1 MTAAGASSPSA
12 AREAPTLRVVRAT
25 RYVTAFREGGSLP
38 GLVEADDDGL
48 YVVKF
53 RGAGQGPRVLVAEWL
68 AGEIG
73 RALGL
78 LVPDLVAVDLD
89 RAIADSEPHEEIH
102 DLLVASVGRNIGLD
116 FLPGSLTFNPVV
128 DRVGDPDQAAAV
140 VWLDGLV
147 TNPDRSPR
155 NPNLL
160 TWHGRTW
167 LIDHGAS
174 LYIHHTWR
182 DPAVH
187 ARRPHADRLADHV
200 LLPYAGSIAAADEHL
215 APLVTEELLRSLV
228 AAIPDDWLAAD
239 PLIGGADDQRSAYVA
254 YLTTRLAPPR
264 PFVEPAEQLRQAA
277 AA

>member
-1 MTAAGASSPSA
+1 MSSAGASVPA
-12 AREAPTLRVVRAT
+12 ATMRAVRAT

-68 AGEIG
+68 AGEIA

-78 LVPDLVAVDLD
+78 LVPDLVSVDLD
-89 RAIADSEPHEEIH
+89 RAIADSEPHQEIH

-128 DRVGDPDQAAAV
+128 DRVTEPDWAAAV

-167 LIDHGAS
+167 LIDHGAA

-182 DPAVH
+182 DPLAH
-187 ARRPHADRLADHV
+187 ARRPHVERLADHV
-200 LLPYAGSIAAADEHL
+200 LLPFASSIPAADARL
-215 APLVTEELLRSLV
+215 APLVTADLLSALV
-228 AAIPDDWLAAD
+228 AAVPDDWLATDPVIGNAD
-239 PLIGGADDQRSAYVA
+239 AQRQAYVDYVMA
-254 YLTTRLAPPR
+254 RLEAPR
-264 PFVEPAEQLRQAA
+264 PFVDPIELLRTGAA
-277 AA
+277 A

>member
-1 MTAAGASSPSA
+1 MMRA
-12 AREAPTLRVVRAT
+12 VRAT

-89 RAIADSEPHEEIH
+89 AGIADSEPHQEIH

-116 FLPGSLTFNPVV
+116 FLPGSMTFNPVV
-128 DRVGDPDQAAAV
+128 DATPDPQWAAAV
-140 VWLDGLV
+140 IWLDGLV

-160 TWHGRTW
+160 VWHGRPW
-167 LIDHGAS
+167 LIDHGAA

-182 DPAVH
+182 DPDAH
-187 ARRPHADRLADHV
+187 ARRPHAERLADHV
-200 LLPYAGSIAAADEHL
+200 LLPFASSIAAADERL
-215 APLVTEELLRSLV
+215 APLVSDELVEELVSAV
-228 AAIPDDWLAAD
+228 PDDWLASD
-239 PLIGGADDQRSAYVA
+239 PVLGDAAAQRRAYVA
-254 YLTTRLAPPR
+254 YLRRRLEAPR
-264 PFVEPAEQLRQAA
+264 PFVEEVERARSVA
-277 AA
+277 

>member
-1 MTAAGASSPSA
+1 VTTPEPALATPSSTM
-12 AREAPTLRVVRAT
+12 RTVRAT

-68 AGEIG
+68 AGEIA
-73 RALGL
+73 RAIGL
-78 LVPDLVAVDLD
+78 LVPDLVAVDLE
-89 RAIADSEPHEEIH
+89 AGIADSEPHQEIH

-116 FLPGSLTFNPVV
+116 FLPGSMTFSPVV
-128 DRVGDPDQAAAV
+128 DSTPDPDWAASV

-160 TWHGRTW
+160 VWHGRPW
-167 LIDHGAS
+167 LIDHGAA

-182 DPAVH
+182 DPDEH
-187 ARRPHADRLADHV
+187 ARRPSERIGDHV
-200 LLPYAGSIAAADEHL
+200 LLPYAGSIAEAD
-215 APLVTEELLRSLV
+215 ARNAGRIDASLV
-228 AAIPDDWLAAD
+228 GALVEALPDGWLPDD
-239 PLIGGADDQRSAYVA
+239 RSAGDAGAQRRAYVH
-254 YLTTRLAPPR
+254 YLARRLEAPR
-264 PFVEPAEQLRQAA
+264 PFVEEADRARLAA
-277 AA
+277 

>member
-1 MTAAGASSPSA
+1 VTDVPLPAETATMRA
-12 AREAPTLRVVRAT
+12 VRAT

-68 AGEIG
+68 AGEIA

-78 LVPDLVAVDLD
+78 LVPDLVAVDLEA
-89 RAIADSEPHEEIH
+89 AIADSEPHQEIH

-116 FLPGSLTFNPVV
+116 FLPGSMTFNPVV
-128 DRVGDPDQAAAV
+128 DATPDPDWAASV

-160 TWHGRTW
+160 VWHGRPW
-167 LIDHGAS
+167 LIDHGAA
-174 LYIHHTWR
+174 LYIHHAWR
-182 DPAVH
+182 DPDGH
-187 ARRPHADRLADHV
+187 ARRPHVERLADHV
-200 LLPYAGSIAAADEHL
+200 LLPSASSIGAADERL
-215 APLVTEELLRSLV
+215 APLVSNALLERLV
-228 AAIPDDWLAAD
+228 AAVPDDWLAPDAVVGD
-239 PLIGGADDQRSAYVA
+239 AAAQRRAYVA
-254 YLTTRLAPPR
+254 YLGRRLEAPR
-264 PFVEPAEQLRQAA
+264 PFVEPVERLRRAA
-277 AA
+277 A

>member
-1 MTAAGASSPSA
+1 M
-12 AREAPTLRVVRAT
+12 AT

-89 RAIADSEPHEEIH
+89 RAIADSEPHQEIH
-102 DLLVASVGRNIGLD
+102 DLLAASVGRNIGLD
-116 FLPGSLTFNPVV
+116 FLPGSMTFNPAI
-128 DRVGDPDQAAAV
+128 DARPDPDWAAAV
-140 VWLDGLV
+140 IWLDGLV

-160 TWHGRTW
+160 VWHGRPW

-174 LYIHHTWR
+174 LSIHYTWR
-182 DPAVH
+182 DPAEH
-187 ARRPHADRLADHV
+187 ARRSHAERLADHV
-200 LLPYAGSIAAADEHL
+200 LLPFASSIAAADERL
-215 APLVTEELLRSLV
+215 APIVSRALLENLV
-228 AAIPDDWLAAD
+228 AELPDDWLASD
-239 PLIGGADDQRSAYVA
+239 PIAGDSAAQRQAYVN
-254 YLTTRLAPPR
+254 YLCRRLESPR
-264 PFVEPAEQLRQAA
+264 PFVAPADELRARAGAGAA
-277 AA
+277 A

>member
-1 MTAAGASSPSA
+1 MAGEGTSGV
-12 AREAPTLRVVRAT
+12 EGLRAVRAT

-68 AGEIG
+68 AGEIA

-78 LVPDLVAVDLD
+78 LVPELVSVHLD
-89 RAIADSEPHEEIH
+89 RAIADSEPHQEIH

-116 FLPGSLTFNPVV
+116 FLPGSLTFNPIV
-128 DRVGDPDQAAAV
+128 DPVANADWAASV
-140 VWLDGLV
+140 VWLDALV

-174 LYIHHTWR
+174 LYVHHTWR
-182 DPAVH
+182 DPAAH
-187 ARRPHADRLADHV
+187 ARRPHAERIADHV
-200 LLPYAGSIAAADEHL
+200 LLPFASSIVAADERL
-215 APLVTEELLRSLV
+215 APIVTPALLEGLV
-228 AAIPDDWLAAD
+228 AAIPDDWLAPDAVIGDAD
-239 PLIGGADDQRSAYVA
+239 AQHAAYVA
-254 YLTTRLAPPR
+254 YLTTRLEAPR
-264 PFVEPAEQLRQAA
+264 PFVEPAEDLRRQVRAA

>member
-1 MTAAGASSPSA
+1 VTADGDGSAS
-12 AREAPTLRVVRAT
+12 APAMRAVRAT

-68 AGEIG
+68 AGEIA

-89 RAIADSEPHEEIH
+89 RAIADSEPHQEIR

-116 FLPGSLTFNPVV
+116 FLPGSLTFNPIV
-128 DRVGDPDQAAAV
+128 DRVMDADWAASV
-140 VWLDGLV
+140 VWLDALV

-182 DPAVH
+182 DPLAH
-187 ARRPHADRLADHV
+187 ARRPHTERIADHV
-200 LLPYAGSIAAADEHL
+200 LLPFASSITAADDRL
-215 APLVTEELLRSLV
+215 AGVVTPGLLDALVGAL
-228 AAIPDDWLAAD
+228 PDDWLSPD
-239 PLIGGADDQRSAYVA
+239 PLIGGADEQRRAYVE
-254 YLTTRLAPPR
+254 YLTARLAAPR
-264 PFVEPAEQLRQAA
+264 PFVDGVEDLRRRARAEAA
-277 AA
+277 

>member
-1 MTAAGASSPSA
+1 MNPSA
-12 AREAPTLRVVRAT
+12 PAPGPALRTVRAT

-78 LVPDLVAVDLD
+78 LVPDLVAVELD
-89 RAIADSEPHEEIH
+89 AAIGDSEPDQEIR

-116 FLPGSLTFNPVV
+116 FLPGSMTFNPVV
-128 DRVGDPDQAAAV
+128 DTTPDPDWAAAV
-140 VWLDGLV
+140 IWLDGLV
-147 TNPDRSPR
+147 TNPDRSPK

-160 TWHGRTW
+160 VWHGRPW
-167 LIDHGAS
+167 LIDHGAA

-182 DPAVH
+182 DPDAH
-187 ARRPHADRLADHV
+187 ARRLHVERLADHV
-200 LLPYAGSIAAADEHL
+200 LLPFASSIAAADARL
-215 APLVTEELLRSLV
+215 APLVTDELLGALV
-228 AAIPDDWLAAD
+228 AAVPDDWLAPD
-239 PLIGGADDQRSAYVA
+239 PVIGDSAAQRRAYVA
-254 YLTTRLAPPR
+254 YLQRRLHAPR
-264 PFVEPAEQLRQAA
+264 PFVEPVERLRSSAA
-277 AA
+277 

>member
-1 MTAAGASSPSA
+1 MRS
-12 AREAPTLRVVRAT
+12 VRAT

-78 LVPDLVAVDLD
+78 LVPDLVAVELD
-89 RAIADSEPHEEIH
+89 AAIADSEPHEEIH
-102 DLLVASVGRNIGLD
+102 DLLIASVGRNIGLD

-128 DRVGDPDQAAAV
+128 DRVTDPDWAASV

-167 LIDHGAS
+167 LIDHGAA
-174 LYIHHTWR
+174 LYPQHSDAGLAASAH
-182 DPAVH
+182 
-187 ARRPHADRLADHV
+187 DRFRLVAQHV
-200 LLPYAGSIAAADEHL
+200 LLPFAGPIADAD
-215 APLVTEELLRSLV
+215 AR
-228 AAIPDDWLAAD
+228 LAAD
-239 PLIGGADDQRSAYVA
+239 AADAVGAAIEAVPGEW
-254 YLTTRLAPPR
+254 LGR
-264 PFVEPAEQLRQAA
+264 PGSGARGEPNGRGEAA
-277 AA
+277 ARVELARFFAERLGDRDPWLQEAERARP